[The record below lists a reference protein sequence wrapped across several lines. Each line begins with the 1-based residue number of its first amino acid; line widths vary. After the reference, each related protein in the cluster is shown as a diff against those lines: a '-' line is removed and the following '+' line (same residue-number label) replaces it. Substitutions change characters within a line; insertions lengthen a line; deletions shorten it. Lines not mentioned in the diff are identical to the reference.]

1 MTKDLSDPK
10 IEEAYVMSKHPPAGV
25 VLPILCDHPNLQ
37 KNKRRYAFFKQIMPG
52 SKKSCKHREYNIG
65 HLAQSRNRLA

>member
-37 KNKRRYAFFKQIMPG
+37 KNKRR
-52 SKKSCKHREYNIG
+52 
-65 HLAQSRNRLA
+65 